1 MTRHMGFFLFV
12 LPKKYSFLEKYSFT
26 KCIRYKKRIA
36 QNEYIFENEYFS
48 KRILFVAE
56 RKTNICLRNTFFS
69 KTNATS
75 QILKA
80 NASSG
85 NTFYGIF
92 VYLKTNTIL
101 TNTFLKNEYKVYE
114 YIFGNE

>member
-1 MTRHMGFFLFV
+1 MTIGFFLFV
-12 LPKKYSFLEKYSFT
+12 LPKKYSFLEKYSFA

-56 RKTNICLRNTFFS
+56 RKTNICLINTFFS
-69 KTNATS
+69 KTNTTS
-75 QILKA
+75 HIFKA

-85 NTFYGIF
+85 NNFYGIF
-92 VYLKTNTIL
+92 VYLKTNTLL
-101 TNTFLKNEYKVYE
+101 TNTFLKNEY
-114 YIFGNE
+114 

>member
-1 MTRHMGFFLFV
+1 MAIGFFFIRFAKKAFV
-12 LPKKYSFLEKYSFT
+12 LEKYSFA

-56 RKTNICLRNTFFS
+56 RKTNICLKNTFFS

-75 QILKA
+75 QIVKA

-101 TNTFLKNEYKVYE
+101 TNTFLRNEYMVYE